1 MHSQQALIRDSF
13 IQTTVFIERGL
24 SSKGHGLMLLQI
36 AIFTQE
42 QEIRSEAS
50 ASN

>member
-1 MHSQQALIRDSF
+1 MHSQQALIRVSF
-13 IQTTVFIERGL
+13 IQTTVFIEQGL
-24 SSKGHGLMLLQI
+24 SSGEQGLMLLEI

-50 ASN
+50 TSN

>member
-1 MHSQQALIRDSF
+1 MHSQQALIRVSF
-13 IQTTVFIERGL
+13 IETTVFIEQGLSGRGRGL
-24 SSKGHGLMLLQI
+24 TLLQI

-42 QEIRSEAS
+42 QEIGSEAS